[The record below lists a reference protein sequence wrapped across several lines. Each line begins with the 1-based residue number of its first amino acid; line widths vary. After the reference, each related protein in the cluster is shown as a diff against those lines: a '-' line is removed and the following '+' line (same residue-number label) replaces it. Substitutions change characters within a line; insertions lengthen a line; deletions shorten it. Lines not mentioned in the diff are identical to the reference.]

1 VRALVGGK
9 GRAGCPESGVPADL
23 GGEEGCLLGFN
34 CINFGCDAIQK
45 LNVSLF
51 YEPASEDGTEIDV
64 GAVVDM
70 VLDDRPEGGCYHF
83 GPEIASDNRKC
94 SVPT

>member
-1 VRALVGGK
+1 
-9 GRAGCPESGVPADL
+9 
-23 GGEEGCLLGFN
+23 
-34 CINFGCDAIQK
+34 
-45 LNVSLF
+45 
-51 YEPASEDGTEIDV
+51 V